1 MGIIL
6 VLRFEAGCL
15 NSTLTVCS
23 RNQVWK
29 PGHLK
34 VFRTLLTLLYT
45 TKVPNREKPPD
56 KEFLVYRH
64 GLLTNFYSLKL
75 YLLSNG
81 FSVETQ
87 HIAFWRKKFWVNVFE
102 NWVSNLDSSTLA
114 IKIQTKQTVISINI
128 QWVSLLIFRKFW
140 KNEQKGIPKAVS
152 SEFWS
157 LKFEIG
163 QIKFIRSLTMKSERS
178 LVCHLFILV

>member
-1 MGIIL
+1 VICRNWPQAKIWPL
-6 VLRFEAGCL
+6 SLPTKPLLIAEADL
-15 NSTLTVCS
+15 S
-23 RNQVWK
+23 RCID
-29 PGHLK
+29 
-34 VFRTLLTLLYT
+34 R
-45 TKVPNREKPPD
+45 
-56 KEFLVYRH
+56 
-64 GLLTNFYSLKL
+64 GLLMNFYSLKL

-163 QIKFIRSLTMKSERS
+163 QIKFIWSLTMKSERS